1 MPFYIEYDDVKLKML
16 WKNNKH
22 IINLKLGKLE

>member
-1 MPFYIEYDDVKLKML
+1 MPFYIEYDVKQKML

-22 IINLKLGKLE
+22 IVINLKLGKLE

>member
-1 MPFYIEYDDVKLKML
+1 MPFYIEYDVKLKML